1 MRISDWSSDVCSS
14 DLSGAGRPRG
24 GVAGLRT
31 GGRACECA
39 VFRSRRASGRRP
51 GIGGTSGAGP
61 WSLNPLAAA
70 TAVGQ
75 ADYGRVLERHT
86 GLPFIHEGERT
97 PATDVACL
105 EAVDAEASG
114 AQLTVG
120 LAVRSEERRGGEE
133 CVSQFSYRWS
143 PYH

>member
-14 DLSGAGRPRG
+14 D
-24 GVAGLRT
+24 
-31 GGRACECA
+31 
-39 VFRSRRASGRRP
+39 
-51 GIGGTSGAGP
+51 
-61 WSLNPLAAA
+61 LNPLAAA

-114 AQLTVG
+114 AHLTVG
-120 LAVRSEERRGGEE
+120 LAVQVAAAGDSLPEGREPVLPGPDAAIRGRAVLADDQGTAGLAHA
-133 CVSQFSYRWS
+133 RHLTTR
-143 PYH
+143 PDDN

>member
-14 DLSGAGRPRG
+14 DL
-24 GVAGLRT
+24 
-31 GGRACECA
+31 
-39 VFRSRRASGRRP
+39 
-51 GIGGTSGAGP
+51 
-61 WSLNPLAAA
+61 PLAAA

-120 LAVRSEERRGGEE
+120 LAVQVAAAGDSLPEGREPGLPGPDGDIGGRAVLGEDEGTGGLERSEESRVGNEWD
-133 CVSQFSYRWS
+133 ST
-143 PYH
+143 